1 MAEAVEAAER
11 VVVAT
16 EVASRAVVMAAVAK
30 VAVVPE
36 AEEMAVALLVVVATV
51 TVATVVGE
59 QVVAVMGVVQAAA
72 VVGVEMA
79 VEACTTRWSTRA
91 PRQSH
96 SPCRSM
102 KPPPMHHTGAC
113 LARGTRET
121 PLRTGLRSC

>member
-1 MAEAVEAAER
+1 MLVEVLVEKEAREVEVTGMAE
-11 VVVAT
+11 
-16 EVASRAVVMAAVAK
+16 M
-30 VAVVPE
+30 
-36 AEEMAVALLVVVATV
+36 
-51 TVATVVGE
+51 
-59 QVVAVMGVVQAAA
+59 VVAVTGVDAQA
-72 VVGVEMA
+72 VEMVGVEMA